1 MEQRQHLLLHMP
13 ASYAS
18 YQRQVPVGYHAVSNL
33 VLSPHEL
40 RYSVLPTRSMKDEV
54 EYSYSPISFNE
65 ILPLIGRTPLIWRGK
80 IWTFRNSVVATPKQ
94 LRNSRVYCPRK
105 ADPPVQ

>member
-1 MEQRQHLLLHMP
+1 MQ
-13 ASYAS
+13 A
-18 YQRQVPVGYHAVSNL
+18 PVGYHAVSNL

-65 ILPLIGRTPLIWRGK
+65 TLSLIGRTPLHPAWEDLDI
-80 IWTFRNSVVATPKQ
+80 PQ
-94 LRNSRVYCPRK
+94 LRGCHAQAAP
-105 ADPPVQ
+105 